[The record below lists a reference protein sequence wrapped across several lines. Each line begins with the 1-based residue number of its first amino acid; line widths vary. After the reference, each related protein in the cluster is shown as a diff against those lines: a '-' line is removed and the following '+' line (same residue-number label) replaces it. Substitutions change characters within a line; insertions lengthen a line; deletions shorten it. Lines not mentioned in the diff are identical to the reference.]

1 MDPELYKEVNSAVY
15 RSTGKIFAVYMSVLV
30 AFFVLMF
37 GWHQASI
44 NNIRSDID
52 EVKTKVNAI
61 EGDLGYM
68 NGALRERFHDA
79 IVFEALYDK
88 YTRTRRIVR

>member
-1 MDPELYKEVNSAVY
+1 MDPELYKEVNNAVY
-15 RSTGKIFAVYMSVLV
+15 RSTSKIFAVYMSVLV

-37 GWHQASI
+37 GWHQSSI
-44 NNIRSDID
+44 NSIRSDID

-68 NGALRERFHDA
+68 NGALRERFQDA

-88 YTRTRRIVR
+88 YTRTRRPVR